1 MYPIDKGLDH
11 RSQPLTWADGS
22 VQQLDMAFLH
32 QSAQRMRAP
41 VVREIA
47 LHGNFDIS
55 GVTATF
61 DNKDTCQLL
70 TQVKITDRKG
80 DIVRLPGKLVRL
92 GAQMEL
98 GARAVEHDGLADAA
112 SGATTTG
119 DDALFRITF
128 DQEFAAVG
136 ADFGL
141 PLLHLVDGGQ
151 IEIQFG
157 TPVGSAAVSGK
168 VYAYVHVHDEGKR
181 ELKSRLVRRAQAVSL
196 RDASYPIGGSVRELV
211 LASNPTA
218 AGYSNWTAATY
229 NSINCPEL
237 ELSVARAYIL
247 RENYRRLRPDTDADD
262 VILAGKGVP
271 LVVPSKG
278 QRIDKMPDLKSVHLD
293 LGSDTIPTS
302 AQLYMAYIEDRD
314 ASLGAQWMGYSDVA
328 RFAADLA
335 ARGVVNL
342 GRGRKAKGSEFPAH
356 LARRLPMSIE

>member
-1 MYPIDKGLDH
+1 MFPIDKGLDH
-11 RSQPLTWADGS
+11 RSQPLTWSDGS

-41 VVREIA
+41 VVREISF
-47 LHGNFDIS
+47 HGNFDIS
-55 GVTATF
+55 GVTAAF
-61 DNKDTCQLL
+61 DNKDSCQLFS
-70 TQVKITDRKG
+70 QIKITDRKG
-80 DIVRLPGKLVRL
+80 DIVRLPGKLIRL
-92 GAQMEL
+92 GSQMEL
-98 GARAVEHDGLADAA
+98 GARAVEQDGLADAA

-119 DDALFRITF
+119 DDMILRVTF
-128 DQEFAAVG
+128 DQEYAAVG

-157 TPVGSAAVSGK
+157 TPFGSTGVSGK
-168 VYAYVHVHDEGKR
+168 VYVYVHVHDEGKK
-181 ELKSRLVRRAQAVSL
+181 ETKSRLVRRAQAVSL

-218 AGYSNWTAATY
+218 AGYSNWTTATY
-229 NSINCPEL
+229 NALNVPEL

-262 VILAGKGVP
+262 VILAGQGVP
-271 LVVPSKG
+271 LVIPSKG
-278 QRIDKMPDLKSVHLD
+278 QRLDKMPDLKSVHID

-302 AQLYMAYIEDRD
+302 AQLYMSYVEDRD
-314 ASLGAQWMGYSDVA
+314 TALAAQWLGYNDVSKYL
-328 RFAADLA
+328 ADVQ

-342 GRGRKAKGSEFPAH
+342 GKGRKAKVAEFPSH
-356 LARRLPMSIE
+356 LARRLPISIE